1 MARTLI
7 QRMRQERAALF
18 VQRNWRGLMGRR
30 RYAMKRKEEWAV
42 RLLQRNWRGKAGRE
56 SYLAKRE
63 ERNAAMMLQRISFV
77 LYTVVLSS
85 YSTVS
90 PKVTFGTCRPVS

>member
-42 RLLQRNWRGKAGRE
+42 RL
-56 SYLAKRE
+56 YDVVF
-63 ERNAAMMLQRISFV
+63 MML
-77 LYTVVLSS
+77 VVLVV
-85 YSTVS
+85 YLEVLIEGY
-90 PKVTFGTCRPVS
+90 KDMLVELGVLN